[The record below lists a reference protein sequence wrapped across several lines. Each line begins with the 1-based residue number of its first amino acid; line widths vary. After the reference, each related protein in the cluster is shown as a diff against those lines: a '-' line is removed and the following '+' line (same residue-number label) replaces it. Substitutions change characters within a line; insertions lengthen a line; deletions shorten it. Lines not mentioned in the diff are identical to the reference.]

1 MGDDKAFLDW
11 EGKPLWRSQIEKLL
25 KLEPER
31 VFLAA
36 RSEQNFSAHIAA
48 DPVLNHCDKLEVIED
63 PEGEDCGPI
72 GALIRCLKRA
82 DLPLLVLAVDMPRM
96 SVECLSQMLAAASP
110 GSGIV
115 LTGRHGHETLA
126 AIYDPAMLPQFETA
140 LIKGDFSLQ
149 SVISAAVAVNSCQLK
164 TLDGMEEELFS
175 NVNTREEAARIL
187 RFQA

>member
-1 MGDDKAFLDW
+1 MGEDKAFLDW
-11 EGKPLWRSQIEKLL
+11 EGSPLWRSQIEKLL
-25 KLEPER
+25 KLGPER
-31 VFLAA
+31 LFLAA

-82 DLPLLVLAVDMPRM
+82 DLPLVVLAVDMPQM
-96 SVECLSQMLAAASP
+96 SIEFLSRMLAATRPSI
-110 GSGIV
+110 GMV

-126 AIYDPAMLPQFETA
+126 AVYDPAMLPQFEMA
-140 LIKGDFSLQ
+140 LTKGDFSLQ
-149 SVISAAVAVNSCQLK
+149 SVISAAVVACTCELR
-164 TLDGMEEELFS
+164 TLDGRDEQLFS